1 MAIDFKQKI
10 TELKLKDKAELN
22 SDEKG
27 YVKVIEDYIDSK
39 IEKDLSTDSE
49 EVWID
54 KVYVQFN
61 YNPVTKKQFPNMTKA
76 RKLVLTNEL
85 LSRYEKANWRITWH
99 EDDGLDGPNM
109 SGGDYLILKGI
120 R

>member
-10 TELKLKDKAELN
+10 TELKLKDKAGLTPDEL
-22 SDEKG
+22 G
-27 YVKVIEDYIDSK
+27 YIKSIEDYIDGE
-39 IEKDLSTDSE
+39 IEKKLSTDRL

-54 KVYVQFN
+54 KNYVLFN
-61 YNPVTKKQFPNMTKA
+61 YNLVTKKPFPIMTNA
-76 RKLVLTNEL
+76 RKSVLTGEL
-85 LSRYEKANWRITWH
+85 LSRYEKANWKINWH
-99 EDDGLDGPNM
+99 EDDGRDGNM